1 MSFMSLVIFFMSLV
15 LVHPFPHS
23 HLPGQLKPFIV
34 RLFRPDQSPCPGVN
48 VSALA
53 HAAPRSP
60 HRGAATTNHGATH
73 RSTFSSQCQH
83 TSAWSP
89 TIWGTSHTGTDR
101 LQNLLNQV
109 LQECQEVVLQQLM
122 LELEVLQLQDQED
135 QVVEQQHQV
144 MKLWQIQVMKREIHS
159 LGSQLSYAI
168 ELDS

>member
-1 MSFMSLVIFFMSLV
+1 M
-15 LVHPFPHS
+15 
-23 HLPGQLKPFIV
+23 
-34 RLFRPDQSPCPGVN
+34 
-48 VSALA
+48 
-53 HAAPRSP
+53 
-60 HRGAATTNHGATH
+60 
-73 RSTFSSQCQH
+73 
-83 TSAWSP
+83 
-89 TIWGTSHTGTDR
+89 
-101 LQNLLNQV
+101 QNLLNQV